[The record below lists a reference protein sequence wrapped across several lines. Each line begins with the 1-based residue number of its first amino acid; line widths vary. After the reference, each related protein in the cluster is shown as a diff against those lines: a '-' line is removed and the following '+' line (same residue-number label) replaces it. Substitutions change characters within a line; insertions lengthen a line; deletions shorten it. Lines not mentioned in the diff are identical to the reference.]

1 MVVLGFDY
9 GSRKIGVAVG
19 QTLTRQASPLTT
31 LSMVQQRPDWD
42 AIQRLIAEWR
52 PDALVVGL
60 PLNMDGT
67 PTLLTSRIG
76 RFGRQLEGR
85 YRLPVHLADERL
97 TSRAAREDFGPGM
110 NKSGGID
117 AFAAKLIIETWLSEY
132 DERDSDS
139 RQP

>member
-1 MVVLGFDY
+1 MLVLGFDY
-9 GSRKIGVAVG
+9 GSRKTGVAVG

-31 LSMVQQRPDWD
+31 LAMVQQRPDWD
-42 AIQRLIAEWR
+42 AIQRLIGEWK

-60 PLNMDGT
+60 PFNMDDT
-67 PTLLTSRIG
+67 PTALTERIR

-97 TSRAAREDFGPGM
+97 TSRIACAEYGDRLDR
-110 NKSGGID
+110 SGGID

-132 DERDSDS
+132 DG
-139 RQP
+139 